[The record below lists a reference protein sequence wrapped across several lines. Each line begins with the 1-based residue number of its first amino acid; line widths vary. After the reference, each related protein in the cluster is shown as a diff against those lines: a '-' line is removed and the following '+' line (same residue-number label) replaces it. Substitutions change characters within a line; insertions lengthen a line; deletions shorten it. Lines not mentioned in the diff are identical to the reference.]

1 MRYKLTFAVGFA
13 IGYTVGSRAGRERY
27 EQIMSLLRGA
37 AESPA
42 VQSAAGVLQ
51 AQASDLADSAKRVVR
66 DKVRDTVGATF
77 GGRAESATPPYP
89 GATIPPS
96 PNGESSL

>member
-13 IGYTVGSRAGRERY
+13 IGYTLGSRAGRERY
-27 EQIMSLLRGA
+27 EQIMSMLRGA

-66 DKVRDTVGATF
+66 DKVRDTVGAAF
-77 GGRAESATPPYP
+77 RGSESAPPPYP
-89 GATIPPS
+89 GATIPTS